1 MPNNPCKNESMAI
14 LGRRAAVVAS
24 SATVRLRF
32 VFLVPLVGAVLL
44 PGLRVASFPAHAVS
58 VQTLVAAAD
67 AALYAAKES
76 GRNLISCYEPAPG
89 QAAAQE

>member
-1 MPNNPCKNESMAI
+1 MAI

-32 VFLVPLVGAVLL
+32 AFLVPLVGAALL
-44 PGLRVASFPAHAVS
+44 LGLWVASFPAHAVS
-58 VQTLVAAAD
+58 VQALVAAAD
-67 AALYAAKES
+67 AAMYAAKAG
-76 GRNLISCYEPAPG
+76 GRNRISRYEPAPG